1 MPTVDWIFLGVLTLS
16 LAMGAWRG
24 LVYEVLSVLS
34 WLAAF
39 VLAQWF
45 ASDVAAKLPME
56 GAGVSIRHAAGFVL
70 VFVAAIFAGGMVAF
84 LVKKLVA
91 AVGLRPADRLLVAGF
106 GVVRGVVLLLAV
118 CLVVGL
124 TPLNKLESWQTA
136 NGPRLA
142 AIALKGLKPI
152 MPPEYGKYLP

>member
-16 LAMGAWRG
+16 MVVGAWRG
-24 LVYEVLSVLS
+24 LVYEILSALS
-34 WLAAF
+34 WIAAF
-39 VLAQWF
+39 ILAQWF
-45 ASDVAAKLPME
+45 GTDVAAKLPMA
-56 GAGVSIRHAAGFVL
+56 GASDAVRHAAGFVL

-91 AVGLRPADRLLVAGF
+91 AVGLRPADRLLGAGF

-124 TPLNKLESWQTA
+124 SPLNKMESWQAA

-142 AIALKGLKPI
+142 AVALKGLKPI
-152 MPPEYGKYLP
+152 MPQEYGKYLP